1 MVRYRAFCT
10 VVYTVLHKVLYK
22 KESVAFILDGIL

>member
-1 MVRYRAFCT
+1 MVRYRAFYT